1 MPTVNQSMSADPVTA
16 RGGEGLVDVA
26 RRMRELHVGCLI
38 IVEGAASE
46 RRPIGILTDPDI
58 IVGFWRSRRSD
69 AARATK
75 E

>member
-1 MPTVNQSMSADPVTA
+1 MPTVNQSTSADPVTA
-16 RGGEGLVDVA
+16 RGGDGFLDVA

-46 RRPIGILTDPDI
+46 RRPIGILTDRDI
-58 IVGFWRSRRSD
+58 IVGFWRGRRSD
-69 AARATK
+69 TERAAL